1 MFNQQQSLFKKGWF
15 FFTIAAVLLWA
26 KTYFALH
33 IAFTLDIENAIQQF
47 IIIITPI
54 SSILFF
60 LGLSLFFK
68 PKRRNKAFMTIYFLM
83 SLALYANVVYYRFFN
98 DYITLPVLMQYKN
111 FGDLGGS
118 AKALIHPMDLLYW
131 IDIVILIIWL
141 VAKKVRPTME
151 FRRRTVAMI
160 FAASLGFAVVNLGLA
175 ELERPQLLVRTF
187 DRAKLVKLLGI
198 YNYHIYDTVMT
209 AKTSSHRVMAD
220 SNELSEVLNYVNS
233 QQGKMGAKGKY
244 FGKAEGK
251 NVVLV
256 SLESTQNFVIDRKLN
271 GQEITPFLNDLKE
284 DSFYFSN
291 FYHNTGQGKTSDSE
305 FIIDNSMYGLN
316 RGAVFTTNANN
327 EFNATPEILK
337 NEGYT
342 PVSLHGNHA
351 SFWNR
356 DVMYQSLGYDHY
368 FSKKEYNVTEENS
381 VNYGLKDIPFFEQS
395 MPMLKGLDEP
405 YYAKFI
411 TMTNH
416 YPYILNNENN
426 KMIDPANTGDGS
438 VDRYFQTVRY
448 MDESIKKFF
457 QMMKEQGEYED
468 TIFVLYGDHYG
479 ISENHN
485 RAMSEILGKEIRPFE
500 HIQLQKV
507 PLIVHV
513 PGMEGKEMDTVGG
526 QIDLKP
532 TILNLLGVEQKNDV
546 QFGTDLLNKNR
557 KSETIL
563 RDGSVVTDKYVYA
576 AEQNICYDKETG
588 EEIDSKSCVP
598 LKEKAET
605 ELGFS
610 DKVVYGDLLRFMD
623 SEKEEMKR
631 KKQDNANG
639 S

>member
-1 MFNQQQSLFKKGWF
+1 MFNQERNLLNKGWF
-15 FFTIAAVLLWA
+15 FFAIAALFLWA
-26 KTYFALH
+26 KSYFALQT
-33 IAFTLDIENAIQQF
+33 AFTLDIENGVQQF
-47 IIIITPI
+47 ILIITPI
-54 SSILFF
+54 SSLLFF

-68 PKRRNKAFMTIYFLM
+68 PKRRNKAFMTIYFLL
-83 SLALYANVVYYRFFN
+83 SFALYANVVYYRFFN
-98 DYITLPVLMQYKN
+98 DFITLPVLMQYKN

-118 AKALIHPMDLLYW
+118 AKALTHPMDVLYW
-131 IDIVILIIWL
+131 IDIVVLITWL
-141 VAKKVRPTME
+141 VVKKTKPTLE
-151 FRRRTVAMI
+151 FRKRTVAMI
-160 FAASLGFAVVNLGLA
+160 FAASLGFGAVNLSLA
-175 ELERPQLLVRTF
+175 EMERPQLLVRTF

-220 SNELSEVLNYVNS
+220 SDELSEVLNYVNS
-233 QQGKMGAKGKY
+233 QQGKMGAHGEY
-244 FGKAEGK
+244 FGKAKGK

-256 SLESTQNFVIDRKLN
+256 SLESTQNFVIDRKLH
-271 GQEITPFLNDLKE
+271 GQEVTPFLNDLKE
-284 DSFYFSN
+284 DSFYFNN

-305 FIIDNSMYGLN
+305 FIIDNSMYGLP

-337 NEGYT
+337 GEGYT

-368 FSKKEYNVTEENS
+368 FSKQEYDVTEENS

-395 MPMLKGLDEP
+395 MPMIKGLDKP
-405 YYAKFI
+405 YYAKFL

-416 YPYILNNENN
+416 YPYITNNENME
-426 KMIDPANTGDGS
+426 MIEPAETGDGS

-448 MDESIKKFF
+448 EDESIKKFF

-485 RAMSEILGKEIRPFE
+485 RAMSEILDKEIRPFE
-500 HIQLQKV
+500 HVQLQKV
-507 PLIVHV
+507 PLIVHI
-513 PGMEGKEMDTVGG
+513 PGMEGKKMDTVGG

-532 TILNLLGVEQKNDV
+532 TILHLLGIEEQNDV
-546 QFGTDLLNKNR
+546 QFGTDLFKEDR
-557 KSETIL
+557 EDFTIL
-563 RDGSVVTDKYVYA
+563 RDGSVVTDEYVYA
-576 AEQNICYDKETG
+576 AEGEHCYDKATG
-588 EEIDSKSCVP
+588 EEIDSKACTP

-605 ELGFS
+605 ELGYS

-623 SEKEEMKR
+623 SEQQENKE
-631 KKQDNANG
+631 
-639 S
+639 